1 MIGKTSTPLAST
13 IFPAYPAGEF
23 SGIKPDTPAIT
34 ANQSMF
40 PPKAIPA
47 LAFLTAALVLTVAAG
62 CSSGT
67 KVSSAQDLIHKGNRY
82 YTGMWV
88 PRDVERAAE
97 YYRKAAEYGD
107 PDAQYLVGRCYDSGI
122 GLPKNEAEAAA
133 WYSRAARGGNAEAQY
148 RLGLAYERGTG
159 IGKNLLQ
166 AYLWLNRAASSGMEK
181 AASSR
186 DALGYRMSPS
196 EVTKAQRLS
205 LSEESKNNH

>member
-1 MIGKTSTPLAST
+1 
-13 IFPAYPAGEF
+13 
-23 SGIKPDTPAIT
+23 
-34 ANQSMF
+34 MF
-40 PPKAIPA
+40 PSKAIPA
-47 LAFLTAALVLTVAAG
+47 LAFLSISLVLTSATG

-67 KVSSAQDLIHKGNRY
+67 REVTAQDLIHKGNRCY
-82 YTGMWV
+82 SGVWV

-122 GLPKNEAEAAA
+122 GLPKNDAEAAT
-133 WYSRAARGGNAEAQY
+133 WYALAARGGNAEAQY

-166 AYLWLNRAASSGMEK
+166 SYLWLNRAASSGMEK

-186 DALGYRMSPS
+186 DALGYRMTPS
-196 EVTKAQRLS
+196 EVTRAQGLS
-205 LSEESKNNH
+205 LTEEPKK